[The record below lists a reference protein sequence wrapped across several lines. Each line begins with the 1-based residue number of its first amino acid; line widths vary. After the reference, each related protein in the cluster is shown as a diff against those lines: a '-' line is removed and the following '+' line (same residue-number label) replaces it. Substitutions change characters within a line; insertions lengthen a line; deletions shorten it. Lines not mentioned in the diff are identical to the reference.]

1 MISKKSV
8 TLAASSGSMLSVL
21 DFISNTI
28 SAAQSL
34 KTTIKMSLS
43 SPSETWPEQLMRLNG
58 STKDCQTPS
67 LSVEHQ
73 QTREMLLE
81 YLHRLIQRQDVL
93 EQWPIQSSS
102 KRITVT
108 LMLKN
113 LESLR
118 RSLRRRPE

>member
-93 EQWPIQSSS
+93 EQWRIQSSS